1 MRKLL
6 NACLLLTSLIGYLEW
21 GKGMHAFLFE
31 VEYQLLFVK
40 TPDKQAFMHPFVL
53 VPIVGQLL
61 LLFTLFQKVPSRWV
75 SMGGLLCL
83 SLIMVLIFIIG
94 IMGMNIRILLS
105 AVPFIVTGIWVI
117 WYNRK
122 HRKEAIASTAK
133 NL

>member
-1 MRKLL
+1 
-6 NACLLLTSLIGYLEW
+6 
-21 GKGMHAFLFE
+21 MHAFLFE

-40 TPDKQAFMHPFVL
+40 APDKQAFMHPFVL

-61 LLFTLFQKVPSRWV
+61 LLFTLFQKVPGRWV

-122 HRKEAIASTAK
+122 ARRRVVE
-133 NL
+133 